1 MGAAPAIDAR
11 SSRELGHFL
20 AEQHMLRIAPREIV
34 RLTGAIGAIGA
45 ADPAAPAGGTS

>member
-1 MGAAPAIDAR
+1 MGSAPAIDAR

-34 RLTGAIGAIGA
+34 RLTGAIGA